1 MLIFR
6 NDPFF
11 NLVDTFFEGTKNK
24 STNGYV
30 STYRTE
36 DENEYKVE
44 FVVPGLT
51 KKDITVLLDEDLL
64 KVSYEKPEDSTNTF
78 IYSFERTYTLPENIN
93 EKKIDAKV
101 ENGILTIRLPK
112 LQKKSTQREIS
123 IT

>member
-64 KVSYEKPEDSTNTF
+64 KVSYEKPENSTNTF
-78 IYSFERTYTLPENIN
+78 IDSFERTYTLPENIN

-112 LQKKSTQREIS
+112 VQKKSTQREIS

>member
-78 IYSFERTYTLPENIN
+78 IDSFERTYTLPENIN

>member
-1 MLIFR
+1 MLIFK

-78 IYSFERTYTLPENIN
+78 IDSFERTYTLPENIN

>member
-1 MLIFR
+1 MS
-6 NDPFF
+6 
-11 NLVDTFFEGTKNK
+11 TKNK

-51 KKDITVLLDEDLL
+51 KKDITVLLGEDLL

-78 IYSFERTYTLPENIN
+78 IDSFERTYTLPENIN

>member
-44 FVVPGLT
+44 FVVPSLT

-78 IYSFERTYTLPENIN
+78 IDSFKRTYTLPENVN
-93 EKKIDAKV
+93 EKKIDARV
-101 ENGILTIRLPK
+101 ENGVLTIRLPK
-112 LQKKSTQREIS
+112 LKKKSTQREIS

>member
-11 NLVDTFFEGTKNK
+11 NLVDTFFEETKNK

-64 KVSYEKPEDSTNTF
+64 KVSYEKHEDSTNTF
-78 IYSFERTYTLPENIN
+78 IDSFERTYTLPENIN

-112 LQKKSTQREIS
+112 VRKKSTQREIS

>member
-51 KKDITVLLDEDLL
+51 KKDITVLLDGDLL

-78 IYSFERTYTLPENIN
+78 IDSFERTYTLPENIN

>member
-11 NLVDTFFEGTKNK
+11 NLVDTFFEETKNK

-78 IYSFERTYTLPENIN
+78 IDSFERTYTLPENIN

-112 LQKKSTQREIS
+112 VQKKSTQREIS

>member
-11 NLVDTFFEGTKNK
+11 NLVDTFFEGAKNK

-78 IYSFERTYTLPENIN
+78 IDSFERTYTLPENIN

>member
-64 KVSYEKPEDSTNTF
+64 KVNYEKPEDSTNTF
-78 IYSFERTYTLPENIN
+78 IDSFERTYTLPENIN

-101 ENGILTIRLPK
+101 ENGILTIKLPK
-112 LQKKSTQREIS
+112 LKKKSTQREIS
-123 IT
+123 IM

>member
-78 IYSFERTYTLPENIN
+78 IDSFQRTYTLPENIN
-93 EKKIDAKV
+93 EKKIDARV
-101 ENGILTIRLPK
+101 ENGVLTIRLPK

>member
-78 IYSFERTYTLPENIN
+78 IDSFERTYTLPENIN
-93 EKKIDAKV
+93 EKKIDARV
-101 ENGILTIRLPK
+101 ENGVLTIRLPK

>member
-78 IYSFERTYTLPENIN
+78 IDSFERTYTLPENIN

-112 LQKKSTQREIS
+112 VQKKSTQREIS

>member
-64 KVSYEKPEDSTNTF
+64 KVNYEKPEDSTNTF
-78 IYSFERTYTLPENIN
+78 IDSFERTYTLPENIN